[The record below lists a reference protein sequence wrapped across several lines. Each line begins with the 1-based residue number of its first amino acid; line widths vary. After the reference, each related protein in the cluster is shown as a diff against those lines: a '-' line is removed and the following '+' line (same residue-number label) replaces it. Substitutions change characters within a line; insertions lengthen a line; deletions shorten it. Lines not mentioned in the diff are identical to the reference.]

1 MSEIHAPH
9 RAGKVL
15 QAEVGEPIS
24 MTPYP
29 ATSCRRLDSAQFR
42 VMGRTDK
49 LNRAG
54 QAC

>member
-1 MSEIHAPH
+1 MSEIHTPH

-24 MTPYP
+24 MTPYS
-29 ATSCRRLDSAQFR
+29 ATSCRRLDGVQFR
-42 VMGRTDK
+42 IIGPTDK